1 MVPNSLRYKIA
12 QTKRYVKYIIAKL
25 FAAVVGVATGCA
37 VVGMVGIFLW
47 LVYSMLNWAL
57 SWP

>member
-1 MVPNSLRYKIA
+1 MNSKF
-12 QTKRYVKYIIAKL
+12 

-47 LVYSMLNWAL
+47 LIYAAL
-57 SWP
+57 SLALGK